1 MRFGT
6 ARRRGA
12 LRARIAQ
19 VLGLAPQQVNV
30 KAKTAE
36 KMGPVG
42 EGRSIEARAV
52 VLLAAD
58 VPRLLAVG
66 QMASSGHASTLDPS
80 TSGRAGVDWAAAG
93 RKSWETRRRN
103 AKSRA

>member
-1 MRFGT
+1 MQNIIAEIVSDFSTLTGIPCDLRPDGT
-6 ARRRGA
+6 
-12 LRARIAQ
+12 
-19 VLGLAPQQVNV
+19 
-30 KAKTAE
+30 
-36 KMGPVG
+36 
-42 EGRSIEARAV
+42 V

-66 QMASSGHASTLDPS
+66 RMASAGHTPSPTPTPS

-103 AKSRA
+103 AKSQA

>member
-1 MRFGT
+1 MQNIIAEIVSDFSTLTGIPCDLRPDGT
-6 ARRRGA
+6 
-12 LRARIAQ
+12 
-19 VLGLAPQQVNV
+19 
-30 KAKTAE
+30 
-36 KMGPVG
+36 
-42 EGRSIEARAV
+42 V

>member
-1 MRFGT
+1 MQNIIAEIVSDFSTLTGIPCDLRPDGT
-6 ARRRGA
+6 
-12 LRARIAQ
+12 
-19 VLGLAPQQVNV
+19 
-30 KAKTAE
+30 
-36 KMGPVG
+36 
-42 EGRSIEARAV
+42 V

-66 QMASSGHASTLDPS
+66 RMASSGHASTLDPTPS

-103 AKSRA
+103 AKSQA